1 VKVLVQFKRDKNII
15 ESVRERRKHDRTGR
29 TKLKKRRTQFLDNIK
44 DKGLKRELQ
53 TPGSELI
60 SYEVSGST

>member
-1 VKVLVQFKRDKNII
+1 MKVLVQFKKDKNII
-15 ESVRERRKHDRTGR
+15 EPVRERRKYDRTGR
-29 TKLKKRRTQFLDNIK
+29 TQLKKRRKQFLDNIK

-60 SYEVSGST
+60 PYEVSGST